1 VAQTQEAARQRTG
14 QKTEKSTADVIQDI
28 WQLTKDYA
36 RQETVDP
43 LKALGKFVGL
53 GLAGVVVLG
62 LGLMFLSLALLRALQ
77 TETDGRL
84 DGYLSVVPY
93 LITLVFVLIGALLA
107 ARAINR
113 TRKKEKRS

>member
-1 VAQTQEAARQRTG
+1 MAQTQEAASRRTG
-14 QKTEKSTADVIQDI
+14 PKTEKSTADVIQDI

-53 GLAGVVVLG
+53 GLAGALLLG

-77 TETDGRL
+77 TETYGRL
-84 DGYLSVVPY
+84 DGNLSVVPY
-93 LITLVFVLIGALLA
+93 FATLLFAVIGAVLA
-107 ARAINR
+107 GRAIRR
-113 TRKKEKRS
+113 TRKKETSS